1 MMMSAAEIIA
11 FEKECE
17 RLNVERYQKALH
29 ISEIMRLFS
38 CTYTE
43 AEGIYYIEKHTAKHT
58 PPF

>member
-1 MMMSAAEIIA
+1 MLSAADIIA

-17 RLNVERYQKALH
+17 RLNEERYRKALR

-38 CTYTE
+38 CTYAE

-58 PPF
+58 PQF

>member
-1 MMMSAAEIIA
+1 MMSAAEIIA

-17 RLNVERYQKALH
+17 RLNVERYRKALR

-38 CTYTE
+38 CTYAE

-58 PPF
+58 PLF

>member
-38 CTYTE
+38 CTYAE